1 MACSPSCTSC
11 HSSLWSSQVKNL
23 SVVKN
28 LPANI
33 GDAGDWGLIPALG
46 RSTGGGYGNLLQY
59 SYIPVFLPR
68 KPHRQRSLVGYSP
81 WGCKELDMTKG
92 LSTQHK
98 SMLPCRQGT
107 RHYSLDENLQFQT
120 FFGQSNWSGH

>member
-11 HSSLWSSQVKNL
+11 HSCLWSSQVKNL

-28 LPANI
+28 PPANI
-33 GDAGDWGLIPALG
+33 GDARGWSLIPGLG
-46 RSTGGGYGNLLQY
+46 RSPGGEYGNPLQY
-59 SYIPVFLPR
+59 SYIPVFLPG
-68 KPHRQRSLVGYSP
+68 KPHGQRSLVGYSP

-92 LSTQHK
+92 LTTQHTH
-98 SMLPCRQGT
+98 MLPYRQST

-120 FFGQSNWSGH
+120 FFGQCNRSGH

>member
-28 LPANI
+28 LPANL

-46 RSTGGGYGNLLQY
+46 RSTGGGYGILLQY
-59 SYIPVFLPR
+59 SYIPVFLPG
-68 KPHRQRSLVGYSP
+68 KPHRQRGLVGYRP
-81 WGCKELDMTKG
+81 WDCKELDMIQQLNNSKIMNNYD
-92 LSTQHK
+92 L
-98 SMLPCRQGT
+98 
-107 RHYSLDENLQFQT
+107 
-120 FFGQSNWSGH
+120 FFAMFPILIKVFRMH